1 MSANRDTFGVDLYRR
16 TLMTLAIISH
26 HLDPNATL
34 TFEFPPNL
42 RSVSRAQRRK
52 TRYRESDGDLFAE
65 KSVSL
70 SRMRKT
76 RVERFDALS
85 AKRCYKLCHIFNIYI
100 YIYIYIYV
108 YTFWKIVITFNEF
121 EETSSSRLAISVRLI
136 AILLFRNFVKVILIL
151 E

>member
-1 MSANRDTFGVDLYRR
+1 VRND
-16 TLMTLAIISH
+16 
-26 HLDPNATL
+26 AT
-34 TFEFPPNL
+34 NCVIY
-42 RSVSRAQRRK
+42 S
-52 TRYRESDGDLFAE
+52 
-65 KSVSL
+65 
-70 SRMRKT
+70 
-76 RVERFDALS
+76 
-85 AKRCYKLCHIFNIYI
+85 IYI